1 MCRVV
6 IKNYIKKNI
15 KKNSESQNWFRF
27 CKIIFQNDSFV
38 SSHIDKI
45 FNQLKCFNNLSI
57 SMNWTWYIVIKQM
70 VYFTFIVQWGKNLYK
85 KKSHRTFFHSF
96 ETNPR
101 RSCLDMML
109 SYELQTILPT
119 KKLSGRKQ
127 LKRDNGGIYKV
138 IKWFIAQ
145 HLVFGGVVLSG
156 KLRWWAIFV

>member
-1 MCRVV
+1 
-6 IKNYIKKNI
+6 
-15 KKNSESQNWFRF
+15 
-27 CKIIFQNDSFV
+27 
-38 SSHIDKI
+38 
-45 FNQLKCFNNLSI
+45 
-57 SMNWTWYIVIKQM
+57 M
-70 VYFTFIVQWGKNLYK
+70 VYSSKTNGVFYIYHPMRQKFIL

-119 KKLSGRKQ
+119 KKPSGRKQ

-156 KLRWWAIFV
+156 KLC